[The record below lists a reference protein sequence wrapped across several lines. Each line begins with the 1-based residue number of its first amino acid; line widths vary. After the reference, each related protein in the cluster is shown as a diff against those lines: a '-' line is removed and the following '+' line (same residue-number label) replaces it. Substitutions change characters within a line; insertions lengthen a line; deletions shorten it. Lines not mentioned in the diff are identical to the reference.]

1 MLPSLSGSEGSGFE
15 MPAGHRG
22 GGRVCDCEWRGPERR
37 GQASLGGGGVVMTEG
52 E

>member
-1 MLPSLSGSEGSGFE
+1 MLLSLSGSEVSGFE

-22 GGRVCDCEWRGPERR
+22 GGRVCDCDWRGPERR
-37 GQASLGGGGVVMTEG
+37 GQASLAGGGAEMTED